1 MKRMRLPETRIRL
14 ESRFRP
20 ALGVIE
26 YISTKRGDPARGP
39 MVRLSPADAKIRL
52 LTAGEL
58 AWVEGPRRTELAVVE
73 IDELVPDGSAV
84 VRDIAGVALTERIVV
99 MKPDLDTPLRGK
111 TVG

>member
-1 MKRMRLPETRIRL
+1 MKRMRLPDSQIRL

-26 YISTKRGDPARGP
+26 YISTKRGDPERGP
-39 MVRLSPADAKIRL
+39 MIRLSPADAKIRL

-58 AWVEGPRRTELAVVE
+58 AWVEGPRRNELAIVE
-73 IDELVPDGSAV
+73 IDDAVPDGSAV
-84 VRDIAGVALTERIVV
+84 VRDIAGVALTERVV
-99 MKPDLDTPLRGK
+99 VTKPDLDTPLRGK